1 MKLNPSPCG
10 VLFLSHMQQSVSS
23 KLEEREREKKR
34 DNNESEKHFYES
46 HLNSSSLL
54 ERKVIH
60 SHKKTEA
67 HKGAPILFHYL
78 VRVTGPIN
86 PVRGEF

>member
-10 VLFLSHMQQSVSS
+10 VLFLLTCSSQSPANW
-23 KLEEREREKKR
+23 KREREKKR
-34 DNNESEKHFYES
+34 DNNESEKHFFES
-46 HLNSSSLL
+46 HVNSSSLL
-54 ERKVIH
+54 ERKVIR